1 MKRIKPNSYY
11 IDTHTYNNNT
21 KYILHHYIDVWRDDL
36 DRFSIDEFVIDY
48 GGICFEDAIW
58 CGVAAVERETYV
70 PISANEYNRWRD
82 MINNTKER
90 IISLG
95 LNNSQPLLR
104 KPIAGDY
111 LFVCEEADPEYDYYY
126 YEFNKILEVD
136 DESYKTES
144 LIASKYELMSHKRK
158 VRFRGEDDEIEM
170 INQSQLIDKQVYI
183 QAANI
188 IKDVSAM
195 LIDEIKKSFNRDPAG
210 LNHL

>member
-11 IDTHTYNNNT
+11 ISTPTYDNNT
-21 KYILHHYIDVWRDDL
+21 KYGLHHYIDVWRDDL

-48 GGICFEDAIW
+48 DGICFEDAIW

-82 MINNTKER
+82 IINNTKKR

-111 LFVCEEADPEYDYYY
+111 LFVCEEADPEYDYGYNY
-126 YEFNKILEVD
+126 YEFNKILKVD
-136 DESYKTES
+136 DECYKTES
-144 LIASKYELMSHKRK
+144 LIASKYELMSSHKRK
-158 VRFRGEDDEIEM
+158 VRFQEKNEEIEL
-170 INQSQLIDKQVYI
+170 INQSQLIDEQVYN

-195 LIDEIKKSFNRDPAG
+195 LIDEIKRVIESKK
-210 LNHL
+210 